1 MVPLLQSSPKHHI
14 VKSTLSPQDSV
25 QEEPRE
31 VIGAGLPLLQRLM
44 LLKAK
49 EEKEK
54 QDQKPHQKDKES
66 ERHARFQL
74 HIQPPGHVSSP
85 PQTSP
90 ITKSNLKVT
99 SPLTK
104 TFPPEQTTLPHSSGS
119 VSSQSGVKM
128 KVSFKDRI
136 KSLQIG
142 LSQESSKSDSPVD
155 KKSQSLSNAI
165 PLKDKLRLLGNFS
178 PKEDS
183 HTKLSERRNS
193 ASDVHKTE
201 SEFSHKPWY
210 KLKKATILNDDL
222 EKPVKSAIIKPPKK
236 SSITD
241 PSGKVLKE
249 RLSTIEEPATTS
261 PTITQTK
268 KPVILPLK
276 REKKKYLSIDDLS
289 PEYSGLPFVKKLKIL
304 NERQKLAELESVI
317 KTRSSS
323 LDCTDTSSE
332 TSFPADSLI
341 RSQSDTAASGLGA
354 IKGNIQAPAIL
365 ALCPVKTPEVGS
377 TCAPLIETTVT
388 TTALE
393 IAPPSEPVVSA
404 EIPVD
409 NTTVEILI
417 PDLCQGDTEDTV
429 ERRRLKSI
437 LKHLSEGTT
446 SSTGDVQNKDQFHQ
460 LLRSQTVEGYAARHS
475 KFVKSVTFNNT
486 LPSPPNSAN
495 ETVKTSETFSI
506 PPMVVDRPVSI
517 DVMESHVSLEFTQPT
532 QVSEQVQ
539 PQAEIVEVT
548 APPAKE
554 IYTPMQQPPWPP
566 AKPKLSLLSAVSN
579 QRKLLRG

>member
-14 VKSTLSPQDSV
+14 VKSTVSPQDSV
-25 QEEPRE
+25 QDEPRE

-54 QDQKPHQKDKES
+54 LDQKEKQKDKEP
-66 ERHARFQL
+66 EKHARFQL

-85 PQTSP
+85 TQTSP
-90 ITKSNLKVT
+90 LTKSNLKVT

-104 TFPPEQTTLPHSSGS
+104 TFPPEQGTLPHSSGS
-119 VSSQSGVKM
+119 ISSQQGVKM

-142 LSQESSKSDSPVD
+142 LSQESAKSDSPVE
-155 KKSQSLSNAI
+155 KKSQTLSNAI

-178 PKEDS
+178 PKDEGHS
-183 HTKLSERRNS
+183 RLSDRRNS
-193 ASDVHKTE
+193 ASESYKTDTE
-201 SEFSHKPWY
+201 QAHKPWY

-222 EKPVKSAIIKPPKK
+222 EKPVKSAVTKPSKK
-236 SSITD
+236 FPASDT
-241 PSGKVLKE
+241 PGKILKE
-249 RLSTIEEPATTS
+249 RLSTIEEPPTVS
-261 PTITQTK
+261 PAVTQTK

-289 PEYSGLPFVKKLKIL
+289 PEYSGLPFVKRLKIL
-304 NERQKLAELESVI
+304 NERQKLAELESAI

-323 LDCTDTSSE
+323 LDYTDTSSDA
-332 TSFPADSLI
+332 SFAADALI
-341 RSQSDTAASGLGA
+341 RSQSDTAASGLGS

-365 ALCPVKTPEVGS
+365 AICPFKAPLKIDS
-377 TCAPLIETTVT
+377 TCTPLIDSTS
-388 TTALE
+388 TALE

-404 EIPVD
+404 ELPVD
-409 NTTVEILI
+409 TVEILI
-417 PDLCQGDTEDTV
+417 PDLCQGDAEDTV

-437 LKHLSEGTT
+437 LKHLSEGAT
-446 SSTGDVQNKDQFHQ
+446 SAPPESQNKDQFHQ

-495 ETVKTSETFSI
+495 ETVRAGEMFSL
-506 PPMVVDRPVSI
+506 PQTVAERPVSI
-517 DVMESHVSLEFTQPT
+517 DVMESHVSVEFTQAN
-532 QVSEQVQ
+532 QEQIQ
-539 PQAEIVEVT
+539 PPAEVVEV
-548 APPAKE
+548 APPPVKD
-554 IYTPMQQPPWPP
+554 IYTPIQQPPWT

-579 QRKLLRG
+579 QRKLLRGK